1 MFSWGM
7 SITCQALLGTK
18 IMRKLLLAA
27 LCAAP
32 LGLAAGQS
40 SAAILYD
47 FEGGAATPGGNYVVI
62 DQFVDASGI
71 TAGANYQIKTP
82 PADGDGAPPANSSP
96 AGTSY
101 LSVLGG
107 GTATYSFLSAV
118 HGFQFDWG
126 SVDTYN
132 TLTIHSSAG
141 DFVVTGGAVGVPPF
155 GNQVL
160 PGTNGRFTV
169 YRTAGETFTGFTL
182 ASSENSFEIDNVA
195 VVPEPATWAM
205 MIIGFAG
212 VGGMVRRR
220 RYLFA

>member
-1 MFSWGM
+1 
-7 SITCQALLGTK
+7 
-18 IMRKLLLAA
+18 MRKMLLAA
-27 LCAAP
+27 LCAVPIAM
-32 LGLAAGQS
+32 AAGQS
-40 SAAILYD
+40 SAAVLYN
-47 FEGGAATPGGNYVVI
+47 FEGGAATPSAGYVLI
-62 DQFVDASGI
+62 DDFTDASGV
-71 TAGANYQIKTP
+71 TAGANYQIKVP
-82 PADGDGAPPANSSP
+82 PADGNGAPPANTSP

-107 GTATYSFLSAV
+107 GSATYSFLSAV

-141 DFVVTGGAVGVPPF
+141 DIVITGGAVGTPPF

-169 YRTAGETFTGFTL
+169 VRTAGETFTGFTL
-182 ASSENSFEIDNVA
+182 TSSQNSFEIDNLA

-220 RYLFA
+220 RALFA